1 MKMRHRG
8 TINALKQQFSNRFKF
23 YPGRT
28 EEAVRTRNVVNY
40 VSDVG
45 EQRIEE
51 AKRATFDAESWFIEL
66 ATEEASH
73 KLHLT
78 EELAINGKTKMD
90 PFKDGNKRKMWQKK
104 PFLRNQ
110 PIHQIKISG
119 SVQQLHSNA
128 GNSAN
133 SNNNKISYNLLNKSV
148 NKLKKMDHKSRVVSG
163 KRRGVG
169 QKYRYNN
176 VAKYLEDVERRCTR
190 EKARRNRQRHQ
201 SATSYQNYRE
211 KTEYKIHKQMK
222 LLS

>member
-1 MKMRHRG
+1 MA
-8 TINALKQQFSNRFKF
+8 I
-23 YPGRT
+23 
-28 EEAVRTRNVVNY
+28 
-40 VSDVG
+40 G

-51 AKRATFDAESWFIEL
+51 AKATFDAESWFIEL
-66 ATEEASH
+66 ATEELLQ
-73 KLHLT
+73 LHLT

-104 PFLRNQ
+104 TFLRNQ

-176 VAKYLEDVERRCTR
+176 VAKYLEDVEKDA
-190 EKARRNRQRHQ
+190 EK
-201 SATSYQNYRE
+201 
-211 KTEYKIHKQMK
+211 K
-222 LLS
+222 LVGTNSSLRVQPAIRTTGEDRV